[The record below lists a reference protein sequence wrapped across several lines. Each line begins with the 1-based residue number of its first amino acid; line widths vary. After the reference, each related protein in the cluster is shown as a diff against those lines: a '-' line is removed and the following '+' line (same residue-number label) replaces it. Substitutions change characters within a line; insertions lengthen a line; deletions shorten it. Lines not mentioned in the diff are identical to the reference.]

1 MKTAFFDIEAGGLQ
15 VPFDQVI
22 CCAFKEYGK
31 PAYVI
36 SRKPGDTED
45 KELCQKI
52 KEELEKYDHLVSY
65 YGLGYDKP
73 YISGRLL
80 RYGLK
85 PLRRQ
90 LHTDCYPIAKRLFHW
105 TLHSLRL
112 VVICEHL
119 GIKGKTRVEPKVWE
133 QFKYD
138 ALKGKKKALK
148 QIIKHCIQDVVT
160 LELAWDKC
168 FKHEVVSISLR

>member
-1 MKTAFFDIEAGGLQ
+1 
-15 VPFDQVI
+15 VPFDQII

-31 PAYVI
+31 SPYVI
-36 SRKPGDTED
+36 SRKPTETDD

-52 KEELEKYDHLVSY
+52 KDELEKYDHLVSY
-65 YGLGYDKP
+65 YGLGYDKAF
-73 YISGRLL
+73 ISGRLL

-90 LHTDCYPIAKRLFHW
+90 LHTDCYRIAKKLFHW
-105 TLHSLRL
+105 TMHSLRL
-112 VVICEHL
+112 VTICEHL
-119 GIKGKTRVEPKVWE
+119 DIKGKTRVEPKVWE

-138 ALKGKKKALK
+138 AISGKKKALR
-148 QIIKHCIQDVVT
+148 QITKHCIQDVVT

-168 FKHEVVSISLR
+168 FKHEVVAIALK